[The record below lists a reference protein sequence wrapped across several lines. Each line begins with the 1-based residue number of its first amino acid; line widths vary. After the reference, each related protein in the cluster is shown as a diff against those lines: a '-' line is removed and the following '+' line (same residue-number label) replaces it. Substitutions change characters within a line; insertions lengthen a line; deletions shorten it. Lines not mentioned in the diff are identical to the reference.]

1 MRTLPPRTGIL
12 LALLLG
18 GLVAGASALPA
29 RAATEPQ
36 PGTVSGTV
44 AVSQARIRTGD
55 PKGGKEVIV
64 YLEPIG
70 AALPPAT
77 PGNAEMDQKGLV
89 FLPHVLAVRT
99 GTTVKFLNNDSV
111 EHNVYLLDE
120 QSGATLDLG
129 TWAQGVSVS
138 HTFNSAGTSIILCK
152 LHLEMAAYVLALAT
166 PWFTTAI
173 LEEESQQ
180 ARFRIEG
187 VPPGNY
193 RVRAWHKKLRLKEP
207 APQVNVGAGEES
219 TTQLVITK
227 ARYAQ

>member
-1 MRTLPPRTGIL
+1 MPAEAHRPRML

-18 GLVAGASALPA
+18 TLLAASTLSVG
-29 RAATEPQ
+29 AATEPL
-36 PGTVSGTV
+36 PGTVTGTV
-44 AVSQARIRTGD
+44 SVSQARVRTGD

-70 AALPPAT
+70 AALPAAV
-77 PGNAEMDQKGLV
+77 PGSAEMDQKGLV

-99 GTTVKFLNNDSV
+99 GTTVKFLNNDNV

-129 TWAQGVSVS
+129 TWAQGVSIS
-138 HTFNSAGTSIILCK
+138 HTFTTAGTTIILCK
-152 LHLEMAAYVLALAT
+152 LHLDMAAYVVVLDT
-166 PWFTTAI
+166 PWYTTAI
-173 LEEESQQ
+173 LEEGSQQ
-180 ARFRIEG
+180 ARFRIDG
-187 VPPGNY
+187 VPPGSY
-193 RVRAWHKKLRLKEP
+193 RVLAWHKKLRLKVP
-207 APQVNVGAGEES
+207 PPQVSVGAGKES

>member
-1 MRTLPPRTGIL
+1 ML
-12 LALLLG
+12 LALLLAT
-18 GLVAGASALPA
+18 LLAAGAFPA
-29 RAATEPQ
+29 GAATGPQ
-36 PGTVSGTV
+36 PGTVTGIV
-44 AVSQARIRTGD
+44 AVSQALVRTGD

-70 AALPPAT
+70 AALPPAA
-77 PGNAEMDQKGLV
+77 PGSAEMDQKGLV

-138 HTFNSAGTSIILCK
+138 HAFNSAGTSIILCK
-152 LHLEMAAYVLALAT
+152 LHLEMAAYVVALDT

-180 ARFRIEG
+180 ARFRLEG
-187 VPPGNY
+187 VPPGDY

-207 APQVNVGAGEES
+207 PPQVSVRAGEES
-219 TTQLVITK
+219 TAQLLITK
-227 ARYAQ
+227 TRYAQ